1 MKGLTDIP
9 GIRVGQI
16 SDKEALTGCTAIICG
31 DGAVGGVDIRG
42 FATGTEE
49 IDTLRSEHV
58 ADLVNAIVLSGG
70 SAFGLEAASGVR
82 LYLEQH
88 GIGFPAGSFK
98 VPIVPAAILFDLPF
112 IGKSTVRPGREMGY
126 SAAASAT
133 DRAVEEGNVGAGTG
147 ATVGKIFGMQRA
159 MKGGI
164 GTFTIEF
171 GPGVLISAL
180 VVVNP
185 LGEVRDPA
193 TGKCIAGA
201 RKSATS
207 RELADSE
214 AAILAGAFG
223 GLSPHNTTLAVV
235 ATNAKL
241 SKVGAAKLAQM
252 ASLGMARTI
261 YPVNTMSD
269 GDVTFALSLGNRAAS
284 IDALGIAAADA
295 VARSIVRAV
304 RAAKTAGGVPGLA
317 SG

>member
-1 MKGLTDIP
+1 
-9 GIRVGQI
+9 
-16 SDKEALTGCTAIICG
+16 
-31 DGAVGGVDIRG
+31 
-42 FATGTEE
+42 
-49 IDTLRSEHV
+49 
-58 ADLVNAIVLSGG
+58 VNAIVLSGG
-70 SAFGLEAASGVR
+70 SAFGLETASGVR
-82 LYLEQH
+82 HYLEQH
-88 GIGFPAGSFK
+88 GIGFPAGNAR
-98 VPIVPAAILFDLPF
+98 VPIVPCAILFDLG

-164 GTFTIEF
+164 GSFTVQF
-171 GPGVLISAL
+171 GSGVLVAAL
-180 VVVNP
+180 VAVNP

-214 AAILAGAFG
+214 AAILEGAAG
-223 GLSPHNTTLAVV
+223 GLSHPNTTLAVV
-235 ATNAKL
+235 ATNARL

-252 ASLGMARTI
+252 ASLGMVRTI

-269 GDVTFALSLGNRAAS
+269 GDVTFALSLGTQSAD

-295 VARSIVRAV
+295 VARAIVRGV

-317 SG
+317 SNQ